1 MYVDLFKKNGVSIMQ
16 VPLACVL
23 LARSLELFQIPF
35 KYKALFSFQN
45 FSYSANHIE
54 YLDIYIEH

>member
-1 MYVDLFKKNGVSIMQ
+1 MQ

-35 KYKALFSFQN
+35 KYKALFSFQI